1 METLIK
7 FKDLII
13 ESLKDHK
20 KLIIGLYVLFIICFI
35 GGWILSADVV
45 NSALNSTVPLNGT
58 PLDSEINAFDLF
70 IHNEAGGILTYLS
83 SIFFAVPA
91 VVMIMFNGANLGTVG
106 ALFNSLLPNGGLRYI
121 IYLIPHGI
129 FEITATVIQ
138 SAAGVLL
145 FIFIVKFIRAAIS
158 KDTDGVSQAFDKN
171 KKVLI
176 HSIILMIFST
186 ILLLIAAPIEAYFSV
201 PFSDFIMNL
210 L

>member
-7 FKDLII
+7 FKDLTV
-13 ESLKDHK
+13 ESLKNHK

-45 NSALNSTVPLNGT
+45 NSALNSTVPSNGT
-58 PLDSEINAFDLF
+58 QLNSEINALDLF
-70 IHNEAGGILTYLS
+70 IHNEAGGILTYVASL
-83 SIFFAVPA
+83 FFAIPA
-91 VVMIMFNGANLGTVG
+91 VVMIIFNGANLGAAG
-106 ALFNSLLPNGGLRYI
+106 ALFNSLMPNAGLRYV

-138 SAAGVLL
+138 SAAGILL
-145 FIFIVKFIRAAIS
+145 FLFILGFVRSVIS

-186 ILLLIAAPIEAYFSV
+186 ILLLIAASIEAYFSV

>member
-7 FKDLII
+7 FKDLTV
-13 ESLKDHK
+13 ESLKNHK

-45 NSALNSTVPLNGT
+45 NSALNSTVPSNGT
-58 PLDSEINAFDLF
+58 QLNSEINALDLF
-70 IHNEAGGILTYLS
+70 IHNEVGGILTYVASL
-83 SIFFAVPA
+83 FFAIPA
-91 VVMIMFNGANLGTVG
+91 VVMIIFNGANLGAAG
-106 ALFNSLLPNGGLRYI
+106 ALFNSLMPHGGLRYV

-138 SAAGVLL
+138 SAAGILL
-145 FIFIVKFIRAAIS
+145 FLFILGFVRSVIS

>member
-1 METLIK
+1 MEILIK
-7 FKDLII
+7 FKDLTV
-13 ESLKDHK
+13 ESLKNHK

-45 NSALNSTVPLNGT
+45 NSALNSTVPSNGT
-58 PLDSEINAFDLF
+58 QLNSEINALDLF
-70 IHNEAGGILTYLS
+70 IHNEAGGILTYVASL
-83 SIFFAVPA
+83 FFAIPA
-91 VVMIMFNGANLGTVG
+91 VVMIIFNGANLGAAG
-106 ALFNSLLPNGGLRYI
+106 ALFNSLMPHGGLRYV

-138 SAAGVLL
+138 SAAGILL
-145 FIFIVKFIRAAIS
+145 FLFILGFVRSVIS

>member
-7 FKDLII
+7 FKDLTV
-13 ESLKDHK
+13 ESLKNHK

-45 NSALNSTVPLNGT
+45 NSALNSTVPSNGT
-58 PLDSEINAFDLF
+58 QLNSEINALDLF
-70 IHNEAGGILTYLS
+70 IHNEAGGILTYVASL
-83 SIFFAVPA
+83 FFAIPA
-91 VVMIMFNGANLGTVG
+91 VVMIIFNGANLGAAG
-106 ALFNSLLPNGGLRYI
+106 ALFNSLMPNGCLRYV

-138 SAAGVLL
+138 SAAGILL
-145 FIFIVKFIRAAIS
+145 FLFILGFVRSAIS

-186 ILLLIAAPIEAYFSV
+186 ILLLIAAPLEAYFSV

>member
-7 FKDLII
+7 FKDLTV
-13 ESLKDHK
+13 ESLKNHK

-45 NSALNSTVPLNGT
+45 NSALNSTVPSNGT
-58 PLDSEINAFDLF
+58 QLNSEINALDLF
-70 IHNEAGGILTYLS
+70 IHNEAGGILTYVASL
-83 SIFFAVPA
+83 FFAIPA
-91 VVMIMFNGANLGTVG
+91 VVMIIFNGANLGAAG
-106 ALFNSLLPNGGLRYI
+106 ALFNSLMPHGGLRYV

-138 SAAGVLL
+138 SAAGILL
-145 FIFIVKFIRAAIS
+145 FLFILGFVRSEIS

>member
-7 FKDLII
+7 FKDLTV
-13 ESLKDHK
+13 ESLKNHK

-45 NSALNSTVPLNGT
+45 NSALNSTVPSNGT
-58 PLDSEINAFDLF
+58 QLNSEINALDLF
-70 IHNEAGGILTYLS
+70 IHNEAGGILTYVASL
-83 SIFFAVPA
+83 FFAIPA
-91 VVMIMFNGANLGTVG
+91 VVMIIFNGANLGAAG
-106 ALFNSLLPNGGLRYI
+106 ALFNSLMPHGGLRYV

-138 SAAGVLL
+138 SAAGILL
-145 FIFIVKFIRAAIS
+145 FLFILGFVRSVIS

>member
-7 FKDLII
+7 FKDLTV
-13 ESLKDHK
+13 ESLKNHK

-45 NSALNSTVPLNGT
+45 NSALNSTVPSNGT
-58 PLDSEINAFDLF
+58 QLNSEINALDLF
-70 IHNEAGGILTYLS
+70 IHNEAGGILTYVASL
-83 SIFFAVPA
+83 FFAIPA
-91 VVMIMFNGANLGTVG
+91 VVMIIFNGANLGAAG
-106 ALFNSLLPNGGLRYI
+106 ALFNSLMPHGGLRYV

-138 SAAGVLL
+138 SAAGILL
-145 FIFIVKFIRAAIS
+145 FLFILGFVRSEIS

-186 ILLLIAAPIEAYFSV
+186 ILLLIAAPIESYFSV

>member
-7 FKDLII
+7 FKDLTV
-13 ESLKDHK
+13 ESLKNHK

-45 NSALNSTVPLNGT
+45 NSALNSTVPSNGT
-58 PLDSEINAFDLF
+58 QLNSEINALDLF
-70 IHNEAGGILTYLS
+70 IHNEAGGILTYVASL
-83 SIFFAVPA
+83 FFAIPA
-91 VVMIMFNGANLGTVG
+91 VVMIIFNGANLGATG
-106 ALFNSLLPNGGLRYI
+106 ALFNSLMPNGGLRYV

-138 SAAGVLL
+138 SAAGILL
-145 FIFIVKFIRAAIS
+145 FLFILGFVRSVIS

>member
-7 FKDLII
+7 FKDLTV
-13 ESLKDHK
+13 ESLKNHK

-45 NSALNSTVPLNGT
+45 NSALNSTVPSNGT
-58 PLDSEINAFDLF
+58 QLNSEINALDLF
-70 IHNEAGGILTYLS
+70 IHNEAGGILTYVASL
-83 SIFFAVPA
+83 FFAIPA
-91 VVMIMFNGANLGTVG
+91 VVMIIFNGANLGAAG
-106 ALFNSLLPNGGLRYI
+106 ALFNSLMPNGGLRYV

-138 SAAGVLL
+138 SAAGILL
-145 FIFIVKFIRAAIS
+145 FLFILGFVRSVIS

>member
-7 FKDLII
+7 FKDLTV
-13 ESLKDHK
+13 ESLKNHK

-45 NSALNSTVPLNGT
+45 NSALNSTVPSNGT
-58 PLDSEINAFDLF
+58 QLNSEINALDLF
-70 IHNEAGGILTYLS
+70 IHNEAGGILTYVASL
-83 SIFFAVPA
+83 FFAIPA
-91 VVMIMFNGANLGTVG
+91 VVMIIFNGANLGATG
-106 ALFNSLLPNGGLRYI
+106 ALFNSLMPNGGLRYV

-138 SAAGVLL
+138 SAAGILL
-145 FIFIVKFIRAAIS
+145 FLFILGFVRSVIS

-186 ILLLIAAPIEAYFSV
+186 ILLLIAAPIESYFSV

>member
-1 METLIK
+1 MNTLTE
-7 FKDLII
+7 FKDLIV

-20 KLIIGLYVLFIICFI
+20 KLIIGLYVLFIISFI
-35 GGWILSADVV
+35 GAWILSVDVV
-45 NSALNSTVPLNGT
+45 NSALNSTVPLNGA
-58 PLDSEINAFDLF
+58 PLDSEINAVDLF
-70 IHNEAGGILTYLS
+70 IHNEFSGIVTYVAS
-83 SIFFAVPA
+83 VFFAIPA
-91 VVMIMFNGANLGTVG
+91 VVLIIFNGANLGTIG
-106 ALFNSLLPNGGLRYI
+106 ALFNSVMPNGGLRYI

-145 FIFIVKFIRAAIS
+145 FLFIVRFIRAAIS
-158 KDTDGVSQAFDKN
+158 KDTDGVSEAFEKN

-186 ILLLIAAPIEAYFSV
+186 VLLLIAAPLEAYFSS

>member
-7 FKDLII
+7 FKDLTV
-13 ESLKDHK
+13 ESLKNHK

-45 NSALNSTVPLNGT
+45 NSALNSTVPSNGT
-58 PLDSEINAFDLF
+58 QLNSEINALNLF
-70 IHNEAGGILTYLS
+70 IHNEAGGILTYVASL
-83 SIFFAVPA
+83 FFAIPA
-91 VVMIMFNGANLGTVG
+91 VVMIIFNGANLGATG
-106 ALFNSLLPNGGLRYI
+106 ALFNSLMPNAGLRYV

-138 SAAGVLL
+138 SAAGILL
-145 FIFIVKFIRAAIS
+145 FLFILGFVRSVIS

>member
-7 FKDLII
+7 FKDLTV
-13 ESLKDHK
+13 ESLKNHK

-45 NSALNSTVPLNGT
+45 NSALNSTVPSNGT
-58 PLDSEINAFDLF
+58 QLNSEINALDLF
-70 IHNEAGGILTYLS
+70 IHNEAGGILTYVASL
-83 SIFFAVPA
+83 FFAIPA
-91 VVMIMFNGANLGTVG
+91 VVMIIFNGANLGAAG
-106 ALFNSLLPNGGLRYI
+106 ALFNSLMPHGGLKYV

-138 SAAGVLL
+138 SAAGILL
-145 FIFIVKFIRAAIS
+145 FLFILGFVRSVIS